1 MPYLDDLLIF
11 SKNDEE
17 HLEHLEKVLIKR
29 LREHKLYARPKK
41 CEFGK
46 RRMKFLGHYV
56 QCVDGKTTQICVD
69 PEKIKAVQ
77 DWPRPTTQKE
87 VLQFKGLAEFY
98 RRFIKNFSDIS
109 APLSALTGN
118 AKWEWGTAQENAFT
132 RLKTAALTQA
142 PVLATPDYSKP
153 FVVTCDASGYAV
165 GAVLSQGDGDD
176 VRVIAY
182 ESRKMTDVETRY
194 PIHDKELLA
203 VIYAL
208 KKWGYHL
215 RGKKFVIVTDN
226 WATKYIQSKPDL
238 NHRQMNW
245 MSTLA
250 EFDFDI
256 VHRPGKTNVVADAL
270 SRRTGSLL
278 YIPQCDL
285 RQKLMHEAH
294 DAPLSG
300 HLGRDKTLA
309 RLSRAFYWPRMHHM
323 VEQYCRTCPSCQAI
337 KPSHQAK
344 MMGLL
349 QPLPIPKQAGSS
361 WSIMDFITG
370 LPRTRRGHDA
380 ILTLVDRMIKFLLI
394 IPTTIAVTA
403 EGTAELFFNNVFKRF
418 GMPES
423 IISDR
428 DPRFTSQ
435 FWLSLHKLTGI
446 KLNMSTANHPQ
457 TDGQTENANRTVED
471 KIRAYVLPYHD
482 DWDEHLTSCEFA
494 YNDSSEHASHR
505 FTPFYLAH
513 GHHPRVPLT
522 MLVPRNTESTSEPAH
537 AFVKRVRRERERAI
551 EALKQAQDIRMAR
564 NSNKHRRK
572 HTFQVDDKVW
582 LAASHVRLPH
592 ALTAKRKFQPRY
604 YGPFRV
610 TTKVVSDVAYKL
622 ELPPHF
628 KIHPVIHI
636 SHLKANQDGSQDF
649 PSRPEYKS
657 PPPAIIVGEGE
668 TAEEYFSVGA
678 IRNHKYVGKGRNR
691 QRKFWI
697 QWEGYGEQD
706 NTWKSERDLR
716 IDMEDHLVD
725 SLISD

>member
-1 MPYLDDLLIF
+1 
-11 SKNDEE
+11 
-17 HLEHLEKVLIKR
+17 
-29 LREHKLYARPKK
+29 
-41 CEFGK
+41 
-46 RRMKFLGHYV
+46 
-56 QCVDGKTTQICVD
+56 
-69 PEKIKAVQ
+69 
-77 DWPRPTTQKE
+77 
-87 VLQFKGLAEFY
+87 
-98 RRFIKNFSDIS
+98 
-109 APLSALTGN
+109 
-118 AKWEWGTAQENAFT
+118 
-132 RLKTAALTQA
+132 
-142 PVLATPDYSKP
+142 
-153 FVVTCDASGYAV
+153 
-165 GAVLSQGDGDD
+165 
-176 VRVIAY
+176 
-182 ESRKMTDVETRY
+182 
-194 PIHDKELLA
+194 
-203 VIYAL
+203 
-208 KKWGYHL
+208 
-215 RGKKFVIVTDN
+215 
-226 WATKYIQSKPDL
+226 
-238 NHRQMNW
+238 
-245 MSTLA
+245 
-250 EFDFDI
+250 
-256 VHRPGKTNVVADAL
+256 
-270 SRRTGSLL
+270 
-278 YIPQCDL
+278 
-285 RQKLMHEAH
+285 
-294 DAPLSG
+294 
-300 HLGRDKTLA
+300 
-309 RLSRAFYWPRMHHM
+309 
-323 VEQYCRTCPSCQAI
+323 
-337 KPSHQAK
+337 
-344 MMGLL
+344 
-349 QPLPIPKQAGSS
+349 
-361 WSIMDFITG
+361 MDFITG

-380 ILTLVDRMIKFLLI
+380 ILTLVDRMIKFLVI
-394 IPTTIAVTA
+394 MPTTIAVTA

-435 FWLSLHKLTGI
+435 FWQSLHKLTGT

-471 KIRAYVLPYHD
+471 MIRAYVLPYHD

-494 YNDSSEHASHR
+494 YNDSEHASHR

-522 MLVPRNTESTSEPAH
+522 MLVPRDTESTSEPAH
-537 AFVKRVRRERERAI
+537 AFVKRVRRERERALK
-551 EALKQAQDIRMAR
+551 ALKQAQDRMAR
-564 NSNKHRRK
+564 NANKHRRE

-592 ALTAKRKFQPRY
+592 ALTAKRKLQPRY

-610 TTKVVSDVAYKL
+610 TKVVSEVAYKL

-697 QWEGYGEQD
+697 QWEGYGEQV

-725 SLISD
+725 SLISDYVQRTGAQFE